1 MAFLNML
8 SIDYSYGIVEAHPF
22 QNIGKKLFSFLSV
35 CIDTNLM
42 KFSLIITLP
51 VFFYPIGI
59 MIISFQALATRIP

>member
-1 MAFLNML
+1 
-8 SIDYSYGIVEAHPF
+8 
-22 QNIGKKLFSFLSV
+22 
-35 CIDTNLM
+35 M